1 MPPKTPFDH
10 INAIFTNQKIGYY
23 DELSEADRKTFTP
36 YVINMGISM
45 NPDFL
50 PYVNEVN
57 KYWGQMGPR
66 EVYLFYSQLLPKGKQ
81 FNKWIKGKKV
91 EDYEPWLVELVA
103 QHFCV
108 SKDEAISYLRVF
120 YKSDKGRQELR
131 SILEGYG
138 LESKK
143 IKRAKL

>member
-1 MPPKTPFDH
+1 MAVKTPFDH
-10 INAIFTNQKIGYY
+10 INAIFTNQKPGYF
-23 DELSEADRKTFTP
+23 DELNESDRKTFTP

-81 FNKWIKGKKV
+81 FNRWVKGKKT
-91 EDYEPWLVELVA
+91 EDYEAWLTDIVSR
-103 QHFCV
+103 HFSV
-108 SKDEAISYLRVF
+108 SYDEAASYLRVY
-120 YKSDKGRQELR
+120 YKTDEGRQELR
-131 SILEGYG
+131 GL
-138 LESKK
+138 LESYGVDPKK
-143 IKRAKL
+143 LKKAKL

>member
-10 INAIFTNQKIGYY
+10 INAIFTSQKIGYY

-50 PYVNEVN
+50 LYVNEVN
-57 KYWGQMGPR
+57 KYWDQMGPR

-103 QHFCV
+103 QHFRV